1 MRMRAGQRTG
11 FVFTQ
16 KGRVRLGALL
26 ATAAAAALAQSAH
39 AQVVTA
45 TWTNPAGGS
54 WGTASDWRNGVIPS
68 KDGDTADFST
78 LTLPADATVTLD
90 GSQTAGVLLFGDVGN
105 AHNWFINS
113 GSNNGNLTLS
123 NVITGG
129 AATISVNNGTATFNA
144 PVTTALT
151 PAGMLP
157 SEDLTTGG
165 NGTVVFNGGFTGQGN
180 LTVNG
185 GTAQFTNLV
194 VSQDTGGSASAGPG
208 SNTLTIQ
215 AGTTRITGTLFLQGS
230 QSANVALVTG
240 PGTLQFR
247 NPGSSFANP
256 SINTGLVPNS
266 NADCGIYIQSNVDV
280 GSSGTQWIIGNSNHN
295 NFSVHDGDLVFQG
308 NLSGSANIAYSG
320 APFNGDPFSLVFSG
334 DNHAWT
340 GGLNIVSGSFV
351 PYNANGPD
359 LGIGANNAV
368 TFSPAAGQSAIFYLY
383 GQNVNIGSL
392 SGGGAGESSIRNAEW
407 MGHSNSNHNLYLSAA
422 TLTVNQTVN
431 GTYSG
436 TLADG
441 PSDRPDANA
450 VYFPLSLVKTGP
462 ATLTLS
468 GNNTYT
474 GGTTVSG
481 GTLEIAG
488 TAAGVNPLG
497 SGSIAVNQGGTL
509 KLTQSNIFGNGV
521 SVPQS
526 ITINGGTLTN
536 NNSFNALGPVT
547 LHGGTIVANPGLTP
561 GQFEAFSLNGTVST
575 LASSTASMLTS
586 TGAGSGFHLS
596 ANTVFDLAQ
605 GTTANGQDLVVSGN
619 LLDQDFDQAAG
630 SRAGGLTKMGAGTMV
645 LSGHNTYTG
654 ATTVNAG
661 TLLVTGTNASTAPIT
676 VNAGTLAV
684 GASASL
690 GSSSIKIASGAHFDA
705 SAGGYT
711 LPSGQTLIAGHT
723 SGSGSDVLGNLT
735 VGSGSILDVGGVGI
749 PATLSLANAA
759 TLTGGTLRLD
769 LGTPGA
775 GGAGNDL
782 IAVSGN
788 LTLSGTNSVL
798 ISPTQASLAA
808 GKYTL
813 ATYGG
818 TLTGGAANL
827 AVSSALG
834 ATRQTFGFDTS
845 STPGSILLNVSG
857 QAANLVWA
865 GDGTA
870 NAWDLN
876 TTANWKNQGAADKFF
891 SLDKVTFDDTG
902 SNSPSVNITG
912 TVSPGS
918 VTVNSSHD
926 YTFGGTGSI
935 AGGASLTKSGSG
947 TLTVNNTNSFAG
959 PVTINGGVLVTAGF
973 GRSGTPTPIG
983 SGTSVNLGAG
993 TLRYTG
999 PSVSSDRAFTLDD
1012 AASSIEVTTAA
1023 SNLALTGSVSGTGGL
1038 TKLGT
1043 GTLSL
1048 AGGNT
1053 FAGPTTVTGG
1063 TLALAADSS
1072 LGAAPASAQAAAVT
1086 LGGGNLQFTGSA
1098 TLNANRGILLSSSA
1112 TIDTQVNTVTIP
1124 GPISGAVATFTKAGS
1139 GTLALTGTNTYT
1151 ANTVVSG
1158 GTLQIPGDSGLGTAP
1173 GGLVAN
1179 SLTLLNGGTVGVTAD
1194 TAFSASRG
1202 VTLGAGGGGFRSGGH
1217 GVTLSAPIVGGGPLK
1232 LGGGGTYTLNSSS
1245 TYAGGTVV
1253 DPAVTSLTIN
1263 AATALGTGP
1272 VTFQGPSNF
1281 EVDPASDTVP
1291 NDISLTTTGT
1301 FTHWETLMGTTPTL
1315 AGKITGGSNSLKI
1328 EFNLSDS
1335 NGEGGIALTNPNN
1348 TFTAG
1353 TIDLNRGRIGV
1364 GASGALG
1371 NSKNLLFLD
1380 DTISGDSVAGAGL
1393 HFLAPNINIPNPV
1406 QFNDYSN
1413 INVSG
1418 HDGEQLSGNIVG
1430 PAGNRSQDYFL
1441 LGAVQTS
1448 GTSAGSLR
1456 LSGNNTFTQNIT
1468 IDPDAT
1474 LIAAS
1479 PTALGTKNTITASSG
1494 STIAFDGAGV
1504 NADTTQTL
1512 NVSGNGAVTNG
1523 VGRGVLLNIS
1533 GSNTYG
1539 GNVVLGS
1546 DSTIGVANA
1555 ADTLTLGNNI
1565 NVASSNLTKIGAGT
1579 LAIAG
1584 GPATGTKLNSLT
1596 ISGGAV
1602 KIGSAAGAAGP
1613 LVVGG
1618 SVTINAGSSLKL
1630 PAVGPKFTSSIA
1642 GTLTLNG
1649 GSLDVGTSAI
1659 TLDDTANPLATV
1671 QQELKSG
1678 YNAGAWN
1685 GAGINTSAGDASHGL
1700 GYADAADGVVAG
1712 QPAKTV
1718 LIKYTVL
1725 GDANLNGQVGFDDLV
1740 TLARHYGQ
1748 SNATWDEGDF
1758 NYDGKVGFD
1767 DLVSLARNY
1776 GQKITAAQLAAFTPA
1791 FRGDVEKAF
1800 AEAAADVPEPTMLGL
1815 LSMAAGLLLRRRRRT
1830 SPR

>member
-11 FVFTQ
+11 FLSTQ
-16 KGRVRLGALL
+16 KSRVRLGALL

-54 WGTASDWRNGVIPS
+54 WTNAADWKNGVIPT

-90 GSQTAGVLLFGDVGN
+90 GSQTAGVLRFGDVGN
-105 AHNWFINS
+105 AHNWFVNS

-129 AATISVNNGTATFNA
+129 AATITVNNGTATFNA
-144 PVTTALT
+144 PVTTAAT

-185 GTAQFTNLV
+185 TAQFTNLV
-194 VSQDTGGSASAGPG
+194 ISQDTGGSTSAGPG
-208 SNTLTIQ
+208 PNSLTI
-215 AGTTRITGTLFLQGS
+215 AASVARVTGTLFLQGS
-230 QSANVALVTG
+230 QSANVALITG
-240 PGTLQFR
+240 PGTLQLR
-247 NPGSSFANP
+247 NAGSSFANP
-256 SINTGLVPNS
+256 SISTGLVPNS
-266 NADCGIYIQSNVDV
+266 NADCGIYIQSNLDV
-280 GSSGTQWIIGNSNHN
+280 GNSGTQWIVGNSNHN

-320 APFNGDPFSLVFSG
+320 APYNGDPFSLVFSG

-351 PYNANGPD
+351 PYSTSSTD
-359 LGIGANNAV
+359 LGIGGNNAV

-383 GQNVNIGSL
+383 GQNVSIGSL
-392 SGGGAGESSIRNAEW
+392 SGGGAGQSSIRNAEW
-407 MGHSNSNHNLYLSAA
+407 MGHTNSNHDTHLSAA
-422 TLTVNQTVN
+422 TLTVNQTSN

-441 PSDRPDANA
+441 PSDRSDANA

-462 ATLTLS
+462 ATLTLT

-474 GGTTVSG
+474 GGTTVNG

-497 SGSIAVNQGGTL
+497 SGAIAVNQGGTL

-526 ITINGGTLTN
+526 ITVDGGTLTN

-547 LHGGTIVANPGLTP
+547 LHGGTIAANAGLTP

-575 LASSTASMLTS
+575 LASSAASMLTS
-586 TGAGSGFHLS
+586 NVPGSGFHLS
-596 ANTVFDLAQ
+596 ANTVFDVAQ
-605 GTTANGQDLVVSGN
+605 GTAPNGQDLIVSGN
-619 LLDQDFDQAAG
+619 LLDQNFDQAAG

-645 LSGHNTYTG
+645 LSGHNSYTG

-661 TLLVTGTNASTAPIT
+661 TLLITGTNASTAPIT

-690 GSSSIKIASGAHFDA
+690 ASNTIKIASGAHFDA

-723 SGSGSDVLGNLT
+723 SGAAADVLGNLT

-749 PATLSLANAA
+749 PATLSLGNAA
-759 TLTGGTLRLD
+759 SLTGGTLRLD
-769 LGTPGA
+769 LGSP

-788 LTLSGTNSVL
+788 LSLSETNSVL
-798 ISPTQASLAA
+798 VSPTQSSLAA

-813 ATYGG
+813 MTYGG
-818 TLTGGAANL
+818 TLTGGASNL
-827 AVSSALG
+827 AISSALG
-834 ATRQTFGFDTS
+834 ATRQTFSFDTS
-845 STPGSILLNVSG
+845 STPGSVLLNVSG
-857 QAANLVWA
+857 QAASLIWA
-865 GDGTA
+865 GGSAA

-891 SLDKVTFDDTG
+891 SLDQVTFDDTG
-902 SNSPSVNITG
+902 SNTPAINITG

-918 VTVNSSHD
+918 ITVNSSHD
-926 YTFGGTGSI
+926 YTFGGSGSI

-947 TLTVNNTNSFAG
+947 TLTINNTNSFAG
-959 PVTINGGVLVTAGF
+959 PVTINGGVLVTGGF
-973 GRSGTPTPIG
+973 GPSGTATPIG
-983 SGTSVNLGAG
+983 SGTTVNLGAG

-999 PSVSSDRAFTLDD
+999 PSVSSDRAFTLNN

-1023 SNLALTGSVSGTGGL
+1023 SNLSLTGSVSGAGGL
-1038 TKLGT
+1038 TKLGA
-1043 GTLSL
+1043 GILSL

-1053 FAGPTTVTGG
+1053 FAGPTVVSGG

-1112 TIDTQVNTVTIP
+1112 TIDTQANTVTIP
-1124 GPISGAVATFTKAGS
+1124 GPISGTVPTFTKAGS
-1139 GTLALTGTNTYT
+1139 GTLALTGANTYS

-1158 GTLQIPGDSGLGTAP
+1158 GTLQVPGDAGLGTAP

-1179 SLTLLNGGTVGVTAD
+1179 SLTLTGGGTVAVTAD
-1194 TAFSASRG
+1194 TSFAASRG
-1202 VTLGAGGGGFRSGGH
+1202 VTLGAGGGGFSSGGH
-1217 GVTLSAPIVGGGPLK
+1217 AVTLSAPIAGGGPLK
-1232 LGGGGTYTLNSSS
+1232 LGGGGTYTLNSAS
-1245 TYAGGTVV
+1245 TYTGGTVV

-1263 AATALGTGP
+1263 VGPALGTGP
-1272 VTFQGPSNF
+1272 LTFQGPTNF
-1281 EVDPASDTVP
+1281 EVDTGDTVP
-1291 NDISLTTTGT
+1291 NDITLTATGT
-1301 FTHWETLMGTTPTL
+1301 FTKWETLMGNTPTL
-1315 AGKITGGSNSLKI
+1315 SGKITGGNNSLKL

-1348 TFTAG
+1348 SFTAG

-1371 NSKNLLFLD
+1371 NPKNLLFLD
-1380 DTISGDSVAGAGL
+1380 DTISGDTVAGAGL
-1393 HFLAPNINIPNPV
+1393 HFLAPNINIPNPI

-1413 INVSG
+1413 INVNG
-1418 HDGEQLSGNIVG
+1418 HDGDQISGNISG
-1430 PAGNRSQDYFL
+1430 PAGNRGQDYYV
-1441 LGAVQTS
+1441 LGAVQNG

-1474 LIAAS
+1474 LIAGS
-1479 PTALGTKNTITASSG
+1479 PTALGTKNTITASGG
-1494 STIAFDGAGV
+1494 STIGFDGAGV
-1504 NADTTQTL
+1504 NTDTTQTL

-1523 VGRGVLLNIS
+1523 VGRGVLLNIN

-1546 DSTIGVANA
+1546 DSTFAVANA

-1565 NVASSNLTKIGAGT
+1565 NVASFNLTKIGPGT

-1584 GPATGTKLNSLT
+1584 GTATGTKLNSLT
-1596 ISGGAV
+1596 INGGAV
-1602 KIGSAAGAAGP
+1602 KIGGAAGAAGP

-1618 SVTINAGSSLKL
+1618 SVTINTGSSLKL

-1642 GTLTLNG
+1642 GTLTLSN
-1649 GSLDVGTSAI
+1649 GSLDVGTSAV

-1678 YNAGAWN
+1678 YSAGTWN

-1740 TLARHYGQ
+1740 TLARHYGL
-1748 SNATWDEGDF
+1748 SNVTWDQGDF
-1758 NYDGKVGFD
+1758 NYDGTVGFD

-1791 FRGDVEKAF
+1791 FRDDVEKAF
-1800 AEAAADVPEPTMLGL
+1800 AEAAADVPEPAMLGL
-1815 LSMAAGLLLRRRRRT
+1815 LSAAALIMLQRRRRG
-1830 SPR
+1830 SH